1 MKSDT
6 HPSYYTEAKVIC
18 ACGHTF
24 TVGSTTEEINV
35 ELCSH
40 CHPFFTGKQKLVDTA
55 RRLEKFAER
64 ATKKATTATGK
75 KAKTVRR
82 ASKKAASAA

>member
-1 MKSDT
+1 MKSDI
-6 HPSYYTEAKVIC
+6 HPKYHENATVVC
-18 ACGHTF
+18 ACGNTF
-24 TVGSTTEEINV
+24 TVGSTTENISI

-55 RRLEKFAER
+55 RRVEKFAER
-64 ATKKATTATGK
+64 AGKKSATETGK

-82 ASKKAASAA
+82 ASKKAASEA